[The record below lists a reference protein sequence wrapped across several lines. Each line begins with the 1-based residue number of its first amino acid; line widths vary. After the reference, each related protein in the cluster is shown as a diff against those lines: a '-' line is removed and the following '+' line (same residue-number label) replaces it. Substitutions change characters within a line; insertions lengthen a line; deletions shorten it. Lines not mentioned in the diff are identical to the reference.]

1 MGERAY
7 GYVRIETGDELSK
20 RAKFALITW
29 VGDEVPPLKK
39 AKVSTDKASVKQTI
53 QVMNLVFFGVL
64 AFLGFHVLTFS
75 LVKFSPVRFSFSTSC
90 RLFIP
95 LFWMCCLQQS
105 CFGYLA
111 AFLCI
116 SCPLTPRGYLK

>member
-53 QVMNLVFFGVL
+53 QVMNLVFLEFSRSWVFT
-64 AFLGFHVLTFS
+64 FLRS
-75 LVKFSPVRFSFSTSC
+75 RS
-90 RLFIP
+90 
-95 LFWMCCLQQS
+95 
-105 CFGYLA
+105 
-111 AFLCI
+111 
-116 SCPLTPRGYLK
+116 

>member
-29 VGDEVPPLKK
+29 VGEGVPPLKK

-53 QVMNLVFFGVL
+53 QVMNLVFLEFSRSWVFTFL
-64 AFLGFHVLTFS
+64 RSRSSNFLLSAFLFQRLAVYLSPFFGCVVYNNHVSVISWL
-75 LVKFSPVRFSFSTSC
+75 
-90 RLFIP
+90 
-95 LFWMCCLQQS
+95 
-105 CFGYLA
+105 
-111 AFLCI
+111 FLCF
-116 SCPLTPRGYLK
+116 SCPLTPTGYLK